1 MKIKEDAPANAAG
14 GGNIAGIGVGA
25 QGEPGLKPK
34 ARLKYKRKNQ
44 QDVQDLQGDIAT
56 LVRRAQPIVPI
67 TSIKE
72 EKEGTFAGN
81 KTFIVPSKMFHDA
94 RMEKRKGKHWKTYI
108 GEDEHGTA
116 IREYANKNRKKA
128 IILQDENTGAMC
140 YARYGSK

>member
-1 MKIKEDAPANAAG
+1 MKEEAPANNVG
-14 GGNIAGIGVGA
+14 GGNIAGMGVGP

-44 QDVQDLQGDIAT
+44 QDIQAREGEIAT
-56 LVRRAQPIVPI
+56 LIRRAQPVM
-67 TSIKE
+67 E
-72 EKEGTFAGN
+72 ENEGVFAGN
-81 KTFIVPSKMFHDA
+81 KTFIVPSKMFHNA
-94 RMEKRKGKHWKTYI
+94 RLEKRKGKHWRTYI
-108 GEDEHGTA
+108 GEDEYGTA